1 MITIFSPMRPFHGN
15 IGEVQLNAIRSW
27 LAIRPACEVILI
39 DDEEGTTPAAA
50 AGLGV
55 RIIREVKRSRLG
67 APLLDDL
74 LRTAAHH
81 AKYEIMAYIT
91 ADVLMAPNSAT
102 EIIRCHALMQ
112 GRPYLAVCSRV
123 DMLAPLT
130 IHFDR
135 PDWFEEVRTAAEI
148 HGEPHG
154 HTALDLWIY
163 PRSLDFNC
171 PPFPIGRCATDGWI
185 VYKARR
191 DGIPVIDV
199 TSAIL
204 LIHQLHD
211 RPAKKSPLFYEE
223 QLECVYLFENMGENA
238 MSLLDADWVYL
249 NGKIGRPTGLAR
261 IYSMMSFF
269 RPYRFL
275 VAQRRKFR
283 APHLYRVPQTRPVR

>member
-39 DDEEGTTPAAA
+39 DDEEGTTPAAT
-50 AGLGV
+50 AGLDV
-55 RIIREVKRSRLG
+55 RVLREVKRSRLG

-74 LRTAAHH
+74 LRTAARH
-81 AKYEIMAYIT
+81 ARHEIMAYIT
-91 ADVLMAPNSAT
+91 ADVLMSPNSAT
-102 EIIRCHALMQ
+102 EILRCHGRMQ
-112 GRPYLAVCSRV
+112 GRPYLAICSRL
-123 DMLAPLT
+123 DMLQPLT

-135 PDWFEEVRTAAEI
+135 PDWVDEVLAATRI
-148 HGEPHG
+148 HGRPHG

-171 PPFPIGRCATDGWI
+171 PPFPIGRCATDGWV

-199 TSAIL
+199 SSAIL

-211 RPAKKSPLFYEE
+211 RPAKLSPLFYEE

-238 MSLLDADWVYL
+238 MSLLDADWVYRD
-249 NGKIGRPTGLAR
+249 GEIRRPTGLTR
-261 IYSMMSFF
+261 LHSLMSFF

-275 VAQRRKFR
+275 VAQLRKYR
-283 APHLYRVPQTRPVR
+283 VPHLYRVPQTRPVR